1 MLWEQNVPRREDR
14 PPALPGQ
21 TRRRDALAA
30 PEAGTPGTG
39 RPGSVTGWSLPA
51 SRMLVRLTNYSEK
64 EIESMPVLSKFYG
77 IVIRMVFT
85 RSFAA
90 HFHAIY
96 GHCELV
102 VAISPLRVIQ
112 GDAPARVCELVL
124 EWAGQHQR
132 ELLNA
137 WTRCGLAMPP
147 LPIAP
152 LQ

>member
-1 MLWEQNVPRREDR
+1 M
-14 PPALPGQ
+14 
-21 TRRRDALAA
+21 
-30 PEAGTPGTG
+30 
-39 RPGSVTGWSLPA
+39 
-51 SRMLVRLTNYSEK
+51 SRMFLLTKYPDQ

-77 IVIRMVFT
+77 IVIRMVFI

-96 GHCELV
+96 GQWELIV
-102 VAISPLRVIQ
+102 GISPLRIIQ
-112 GDAPARVCELVL
+112 GDAPGRVRDMVL
-124 EWAGQHQR
+124 EWAEQHQR

-137 WTRCGLAMPP
+137 WNRCGLSIPP